1 MTELTVAIVAA
12 AVAAASNDYQMYQA
26 KQVEKKQNRAL
37 KKQEQVQGIAA
48 NKAASDAR
56 KAETEQNRARNQQPS
71 LGDLTAS
78 AQADALRGPWSTSL
92 TGPSGVDPAA
102 LTLGRKTLLGR

>member
-48 NKAASDAR
+48 QKAASDAR
-56 KAETEQNRARNQQPS
+56 KAEEASNRARAQQPN
-71 LGDLTAS
+71 LGQITADQAAKS
-78 AQADALRGPWSTSL
+78 AQTAGNTTL
-92 TGPSGVDPAA
+92 TGPQGVDPQR
-102 LTLGRKTLLGR
+102 LKLGRRTLLGG